1 VVVLLALLLAT
12 AVACGATVAFLY
24 SQLREAES
32 ASARTA
38 ARNVELEH
46 SAQALGTRV
55 EGLERREQGLTQLL
69 DEVGSRQRARDAAV
83 AERSSTFDALGVVL
97 EPLVKHGDA
106 FLKEEADA
114 VDVHLTE
121 RALFLSGTARLSA
134 SGARLLRQLGVGLLD
149 NQWRVEV
156 AGRGPSLLVGPL
168 AAAAEKARL
177 AAERAAAVSTYLVH
191 RVGLREERVSA
202 SVYGPL
208 RRRPG
213 EPAAVRRSSIGLHLL
228 APVAD
233 FDRPA
238 PATAS
243 SSAAAAPRP

>member
-134 SGARLLRQLGVGLLD
+134 SGARLLRQLGV
-149 NQWRVEV
+149 
-156 AGRGPSLLVGPL
+156 PSGQRPSRPTSSVGW
-168 AAAAEKARL
+168 A
-177 AAERAAAVSTYLVH
+177 
-191 RVGLREERVSA
+191 
-202 SVYGPL
+202 
-208 RRRPG
+208 
-213 EPAAVRRSSIGLHLL
+213 
-228 APVAD
+228 
-233 FDRPA
+233 
-238 PATAS
+238 
-243 SSAAAAPRP
+243 